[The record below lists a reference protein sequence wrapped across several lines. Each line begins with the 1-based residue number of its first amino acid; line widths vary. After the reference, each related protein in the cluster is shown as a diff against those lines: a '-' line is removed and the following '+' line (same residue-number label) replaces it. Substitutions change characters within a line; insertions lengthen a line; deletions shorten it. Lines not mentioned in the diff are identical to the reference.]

1 MYDHS
6 LFYNL
11 IFYCYVMCCD
21 LCNRSPVIG
30 MEFISIA
37 FFWHSKK
44 VNLDFLCM
52 ISVGDLSS
60 EDKESSSDQELAER
74 RQHRE

>member
-11 IFYCYVMCCD
+11 IFYCYVTCCD

-30 MEFISIA
+30 TDFISMA
-37 FFWHSKK
+37 LFWHSKK
-44 VNLDFLCM
+44 VNLGLSMHDF
-52 ISVGDLSS
+52 SW
-60 EDKESSSDQELAER
+60 
-74 RQHRE
+74 